1 MKAGHWLTS
10 KRLHIYPAAM
20 LLAQLVGVCIL
31 LYLYRD
37 APGYEPSMAFAND
50 FRVFWG
56 ASHLALEGRAADAY
70 DINQLFPVL
79 QSVDPGLVRV
89 RAWFHWF
96 YPPTFLL
103 AVLPLAV
110 LPYLLSYAVFTLST
124 LVGYVVMLARIA
136 RPHRIG
142 LLIIAFPPTIL
153 TAFNGQ
159 NAFLTATLAG
169 CGLMLLERRPVVA
182 GICIGLLAIKPH
194 LAILFPVALLCTRA
208 WKAMFAAAATALCLF
223 IASLLVLGVDTA
235 SGFVHS
241 IGIARQLATE
251 GALPLVKMPT
261 VFGAARLLGAGASL
275 ANGIHFA
282 VAVLAMLAVVLVWRK
297 PQPLCLRASVL
308 ILASL
313 LVSPHMFDY
322 DLTWLALPIAWMG
335 VHGLRRGWLRGERE
349 LLVVAWFSPLVCE
362 VGASILSVQMGPLVV
377 LTMLAFLLC
386 RARLSTLAQGVA
398 ASVSPTTRHVSR

>member
-1 MKAGHWLTS
+1 MKAGHWVTS
-10 KRLHIYPAAM
+10 KRLVIYPAAM
-20 LLAQLVGVCIL
+20 LLAQLVGVCIWL
-31 LYLYRD
+31 VVHRHV
-37 APGYEPSMAFAND
+37 PGNEPRMAFAND

-96 YPPTFLL
+96 YPPSFLL
-103 AVLPLAV
+103 AVLPLAL
-110 LPYLLSYAVFTLST
+110 LPYLLSYAAFTLST
-124 LVGYVVMLARIA
+124 LAGYVAMLARIA
-136 RPHRIG
+136 RPYRIG
-142 LLIIAFPPTIL
+142 LLALAFPPTIL

-194 LAILFPVALLCTRA
+194 LAILFPVALLCARA
-208 WKAMFAAAATALCLF
+208 WKTMFAAAATALCLF
-223 IASLLVLGVDTA
+223 TASLLVLGVDTA

-241 IGIARQLATE
+241 IGIARQLAME

-261 VFGAARLLGAGASL
+261 VFGAARLLGAEASL

-282 VAVLAMLAVVLVWRK
+282 AALLGMLAVVVVWRK
-297 PQPLCLRASVL
+297 PQPLYLRASVL
-308 ILASL
+308 VLASL

-335 VHGLRRGWLRGERE
+335 VHGLQWGWLRGERE

-362 VGASILSVQMGPLVV
+362 AGASVLSVQMGPLVV
-377 LTMLAFLLC
+377 LTMLGLLLC
-386 RARLSTLAQGVA
+386 RARLSTLHKV
-398 ASVSPTTRHVSR
+398 